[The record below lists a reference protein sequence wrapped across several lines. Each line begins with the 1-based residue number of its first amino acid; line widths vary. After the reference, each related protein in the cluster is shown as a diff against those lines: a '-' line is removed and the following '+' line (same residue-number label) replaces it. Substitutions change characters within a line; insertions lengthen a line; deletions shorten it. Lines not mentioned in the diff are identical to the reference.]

1 MRGLDLLVS
10 DAFTGTDRDTATL
23 SGGETFMA
31 SISLALAITDV
42 VQAQNGGIRLDSI
55 FIDEGFGS
63 LDSESL
69 DKAISILKEIGE
81 NRTVGIISHVESL
94 LPVIPSHIEVVK
106 NPDGSRIK

>member
-94 LPVIPSHIEVVK
+94 LPAIPSHIEVVK